1 MIEFV
6 TLEEVKG
13 HLRIDTDAGDE
24 DLKQKILSASSA
36 IFDYVQGSRDKLV
49 GQSGK
54 VIDGSPELQRVKMA
68 VLILVGILDRV
79 RDGQEEMNY
88 SAGNLPFSV
97 TALIYS
103 LRSPTVV

>member
-6 TLEEVKG
+6 TIEEVKG

-24 DLKQKILSASSA
+24 DLHQKILSASSV

-49 GQSGK
+49 DQDGK
-54 VIDGSPELQRVKMA
+54 LIDGSSELQRVKMA

-79 RDGQEEMNY
+79 RDGQEEKNY

>member
-24 DLKQKILSASSA
+24 DLKLKILSASSV

-49 GQSGK
+49 DQDGK
-54 VIDGSPELQRVKMA
+54 LIDGSSELQRVKMA

-79 RDGQEEMNY
+79 RDGQEEKNY

>member
-13 HLRIDTDAGDE
+13 HLRIDTDAGDD

-49 GQSGK
+49 DQSGK
-54 VIDGSPELQRVKMA
+54 VIDGTSELQRVKMA

-79 RDGQEEMNY
+79 RDGQEEKNY
-88 SAGNLPFSV
+88 TAGDLPFSV

>member
-24 DLKQKILSASSA
+24 DLHQKILSASSA
-36 IFDYVQGSRDKLV
+36 VFDYVQGSRDKLV
-49 GQSGK
+49 DQEGK
-54 VIDGSPELQRVKMA
+54 IIDGSSELQRVKMA

-79 RDGQEEMNY
+79 RDGQEEKNY